1 MITILLRHYVQN
13 SLNLYVLLDILK
25 TNSIEKEVLMV
36 NNVELGLESFAP
48 YVILVCG
55 LLAMTLV

>member
-48 YVILVCG
+48 YIILVCG
-55 LLAMTLV
+55 LLDMTLV